1 MAGEDTKDKKTEDKE
16 KTLIRLSQIRK
27 AHGINQTQL
36 AKMLGV
42 SRPVAYELT
51 KREGFPAIRIGERR
65 IIIPVDKLNEW
76 LSREAERA

>member
-1 MAGEDTKDKKTEDKE
+1 MPDK
-16 KTLIRLSQIRK
+16 L
-27 AHGINQTQL
+27 AINVPEL

-76 LSREAERA
+76 LAREAEKVNV

>member
-1 MAGEDTKDKKTEDKE
+1 MINSQSTVSMDK
-16 KTLIRLSQIRK
+16 L
-27 AHGINQTQL
+27 AINVPEL

-51 KREGFPAIRIGERR
+51 KREGFPAIRISERR

-76 LSREAERA
+76 LARESCAAI

>member
-1 MAGEDTKDKKTEDKE
+1 MLNSQSTACADK
-16 KTLIRLSQIRK
+16 L
-27 AHGINQTQL
+27 AINVPEL

-51 KREGFPAIRIGERR
+51 KREGFPAIRVSERR
-65 IIIPVDKLNEW
+65 IIIPMDKLNEW

>member
-1 MAGEDTKDKKTEDKE
+1 MPDK
-16 KTLIRLSQIRK
+16 L
-27 AHGINQTQL
+27 AINVPEL

-51 KREGFPAIRIGERR
+51 KREGFPAIRISERR

-76 LSREAERA
+76 LAREAEATI